1 MKIAVIEGPL
11 LDKIGSREPSVY
23 GGFSRQE
30 MVTNIQEEARKLET
44 ELVFFSSYIEGEIAK
59 AIAEC
64 DADGII
70 INPGAYTHTSILLRD
85 ALLYF
90 GKPFVET
97 HISNIF
103 SREPFRKKS
112 YIRDISSGFVSGFGK
127 ETYAVA
133 LKGLV
138 SILEKSVPDTVKT

>member
-1 MKIAVIEGPL
+1 MKITIIEGPL

-23 GGFSRQE
+23 GAFLREELESA
-30 MVTNIQEEARKLET
+30 TWKEARKLKT
-44 ELVFFSSYIEGEIAK
+44 EIVFFSSYIEGEIAK

-103 SREPFRKKS
+103 SRESFRKKS
-112 YIRDISSGFVSGFGK
+112 YVRDISSGFVSGFGK
-127 ETYAVA
+127 ETYAIA

-138 SILEKSVPDTVKT
+138 PILKKSARETGKT